1 MGGLVRAGVM
11 TLTPNPRTW
20 VADKASHQY
29 VADYKPF
36 SFVDGQGVRC
46 SLYVSGCF
54 FKCDG
59 CYNENAWSFRYGFPY
74 TTELEDRIVTDLG
87 HEAVQGLS
95 LLGGEPFLNTQVC
108 LSVAERVRST
118 FGWSKDIWCWSG
130 YTFEQLLVDSPDK
143 LKLLEL
149 VDVLVDGTYEQ
160 DQRDLSLAFRGSRN
174 QRVLDVPASLA
185 QGRAVAWPG
194 LPSDADA
201 IASARVG

>member
-1 MGGLVRAGVM
+1 MA
-11 TLTPNPRTW
+11 LTPNPRTW

-54 FKCDG
+54 FKCEG
-59 CYNENAWSFRYGFPY
+59 CYNEEAWSFRYGSPY
-74 TTELEDRIVTDLG
+74 TVELEDRILQDLA

-108 LSVAERVRST
+108 LSVTERVRAT
-118 FGWSKDIWCWSG
+118 FGWAKDVWCWSG
-130 YTFEQLLVDSPDK
+130 YTFEQLMADSPDK
-143 LKLLEL
+143 RRLLEL
-149 VDVLVDGTYEQ
+149 VDVLVDGTYDHE
-160 DQRDLSLAFRGSRN
+160 QRDLSLAFRGSRN

-185 QGRAVAWPG
+185 QGIAVPWLGIAEG
-194 LPSDADA
+194 ADA

>member
-1 MGGLVRAGVM
+1 M

-20 VADKASHQY
+20 IAEKASHQY

-59 CYNENAWSFRYGFPY
+59 CYNEEAWSFRYGSPY
-74 TTELEDRIVTDLG
+74 TKELEDRILNDLE
-87 HEAVQGLS
+87 HESVQGLS

-108 LSVAERVRST
+108 LAVAERVRAT

-130 YTFEQLLVDSPDK
+130 YTIEQLMADSPDK
-143 LKLLEL
+143 MRLLEL

-160 DQRDLSLAFRGSRN
+160 DKRDLTLAFRGSSN

-185 QGRAVAWPG
+185 QGVAVPWAG
-194 LPSDADA
+194 VKDAADA
-201 IASARVG
+201 SASARVG